1 MKKTDIPLKSIKKK
15 KMAKYKPPI
24 GERGF
29 IIPAIDVIDGKCVRL
44 TEGNYSTGKIYYSN
58 PLDAAKRFEDAGFKR
73 LHMVD
78 LDGAKAGSIM
88 NLATL
93 ETVAAKTKMVI
104 DFSGGIKTTPDV
116 INVFGAGAALVSI
129 GSIAVKDSGLL
140 QQWISKFGV
149 EKFLVGADVLGQN
162 IRISGWLKDSGI
174 SITDFIRSML
184 TIGIKSI
191 FCTDISKDGKMTGP
205 SINLYKD
212 LLANFSDLNLIA
224 SGGVN
229 TLDDIIELR
238 KIGCKG
244 VIVGKAIYEGAIK
257 LEDLVK
263 YNY

>member
-1 MKKTDIPLKSIKKK
+1 
-15 KMAKYKPPI
+15 MAKYKLPI

-78 LDGAKAGSIM
+78 LDGAKAGVIK

-93 ETVAAKTKMVI
+93 ETLAAKTKMII

-116 INVFGAGAALVSI
+116 INVFAAGASIISI
-129 GSIAVKDSGLL
+129 GSIAVKDPGLL
-140 QQWISKFGV
+140 QQWIGKFGV
-149 EKFLVGADVLGQN
+149 EKFLVGADVLNGN
-162 IRISGWLKDSGI
+162 IKISGWLQDGGI
-174 SITDFIRSML
+174 TIYDFVNAML
-184 TIGIKSI
+184 AIGITSI
-191 FCTDISKDGKMTGP
+191 FCTDISKDGKMAGP
-205 SINLYKD
+205 SIDLYSE
-212 LLANFSDLNLIA
+212 LLSTFTDLNLIA

-229 TLDDIIELR
+229 TLDDIIQLR

-244 VIVGKAIYEGAIK
+244 VIVGKAIYEGAIT
-257 LEDLVK
+257 LEDLIK
-263 YNY
+263 HNY